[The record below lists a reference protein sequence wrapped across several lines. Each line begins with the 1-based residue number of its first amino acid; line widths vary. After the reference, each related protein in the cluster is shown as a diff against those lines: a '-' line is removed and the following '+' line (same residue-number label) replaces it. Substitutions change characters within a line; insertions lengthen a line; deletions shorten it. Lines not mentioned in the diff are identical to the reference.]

1 MNDLALLLPNIYRDI
16 KETDALMQAENFL
29 FDILGYQFNKT
40 LNNQFVITADLDGIL
55 EYEKIFGI
63 SANPATEDLEF
74 RRQRILNRMSI
85 KPPFT
90 LRFLKQRLNEI
101 IGVGAWEAYLDY
113 ENYTLYIE
121 TAVQNQ
127 IWYKELQITIN
138 RIKPANIV
146 FINRPVNYRTIVA
159 GETVSKTSR
168 IDNYRLG
175 VSWNLGAK
183 AFSTFTDE
191 EVIKLPNIRS
201 IQQGML
207 NTVAGFTAS
216 AVAYAIINN
225 TYRINSADFI
235 SAESV
240 DNEAIISY
248 NVPSSSGLGFITN
261 VKLYDA
267 QDILLEESSLYVDN
281 SFDVQMKHKIKFKE
295 AE

>member
-1 MNDLALLLPNIYRDI
+1 MYDLALLLPSIYKDI
-16 KETDALMQAENFL
+16 RETDEICEVENFL
-29 FDILGYQFNKT
+29 LGIFSQEFQT
-40 LNNQFVITADLDGIL
+40 AENNQFILRANEPGIL
-55 EYEKIFGI
+55 EYENMFGI
-63 SANPATEDLEF
+63 VANTAVEDLEF
-74 RRQRILNRMSI
+74 RRQRLINRLTTT
-85 KPPFT
+85 PPFT
-90 LRFLKQRLNEI
+90 MKFLKNKLNEI
-101 IGVGAWEAYLDY
+101 IGVGAWDAYLDKDQ
-113 ENYTLYIE
+113 YTLYIE
-121 TAVQNQ
+121 SSAANQ
-127 IWYKELQITIN
+127 SWTQEIQITIN
-138 RIKPANIV
+138 SIKPANIV
-146 FINRPVNYRTIVA
+146 FVNRPVSYRTVVA

-207 NTVAGFTAS
+207 NNVAGFTAS

-225 TYRINSADFI
+225 TYRINSADFV